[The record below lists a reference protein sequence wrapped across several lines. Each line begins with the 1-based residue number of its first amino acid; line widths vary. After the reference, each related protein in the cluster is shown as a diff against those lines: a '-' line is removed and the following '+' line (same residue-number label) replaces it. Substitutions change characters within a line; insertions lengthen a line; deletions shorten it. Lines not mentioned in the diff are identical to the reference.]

1 MWLRL
6 LFAVILLTAFA
17 VAWERLDRIP
27 IQVVGQ
33 PSVTGE
39 IQQRE
44 QAFFEQLAEL
54 TGLPL
59 EVRYTPVDQLG
70 IKDTYQLSMLGS
82 RALDLVSLRFL
93 QNANVEPTLLG
104 LDLLGGVP
112 DFVTA
117 RAIADVY
124 APTLDRRLQRNFNSK
139 LLGVWPFG
147 PQVFFC
153 RTAIRGLEDLAGR
166 KVRVGNDNFSPLIA
180 HFGGTP
186 VVIPF
191 EDVEVALKN
200 GLVDCAITSATSG
213 NAAGWPKHCT
223 HFFGLG
229 MQMGINGYAV
239 SLGLWNRLSKEQQTR
254 LERAFDEYVASIWV
268 TAEQVHR
275 ESSACNVGGPC
286 PRGTPYRLIDVVPS
300 EQDHRRLSVAFEQ
313 TTFLDWAEKCDRLH
327 PGCSVDWKA
336 RVLPALAARRSETQ

>member
-6 LFAVILLTAFA
+6 LYASMLAVAFA
-17 VAWERLDRIP
+17 LAWHWLDRIP

-44 QAFFEQLAEL
+44 REFFEQLAVR

-59 EVRYTPVDQLG
+59 EVSYTPVDQLG
-70 IKDTYQLSMLGS
+70 IKDTYQLKMIQSG
-82 RALDLVSLRFL
+82 ALDLVSLRFL
-93 QNANVEPTLLG
+93 QNANAEPTLLG

-112 DFVTA
+112 DFASA
-117 RAIADVY
+117 RAVASAY
-124 APTLDRRLQRNFNSK
+124 GPTLDRRLRERFNAK

-153 RTAIRGLEDLAGR
+153 RTAVRSLKDLAGL

-180 HFGGTP
+180 YFGGTP

-191 EDVEVALKN
+191 EDVRAALEN

-213 NAAGWPKHCT
+213 NAAGWPRSST
-223 HFFGLG
+223 HLFDLG
-229 MQMGINGYAV
+229 MQMGINGYV
-239 SLGLWNRLSKEQQTR
+239 VNLNLWNRLSKDQQAR
-254 LERAFDEYVASIWV
+254 LQAAFDEHVAAIWSL
-268 TAEQVHR
+268 AEALHQQI
-275 ESSACNVGGPC
+275 SACNVGAPC
-286 PRGTPYRLIDVVPS
+286 GRGNPYRLIDAAPS
-300 EQDHRRLSVAFEQ
+300 EQDYQLLRTAFQQ
-313 TTFLDWAEKCDRLH
+313 TTFVDWAVKCDRLY
-327 PGCSVDWKA
+327 PGCSADWEA
-336 RVLPALAARRSETQ
+336 RVMPALERQRGAVR